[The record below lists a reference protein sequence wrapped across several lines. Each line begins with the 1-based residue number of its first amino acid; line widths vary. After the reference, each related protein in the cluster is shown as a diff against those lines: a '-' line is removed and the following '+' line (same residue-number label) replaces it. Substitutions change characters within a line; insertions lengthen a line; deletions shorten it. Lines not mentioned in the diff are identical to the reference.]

1 MGSSSYSR
9 HENAG
14 YATGVTSNGDD
25 GNDSASLQFVA
36 PVPEPDSDNDE
47 DDCPPRANR
56 NNGRKSGVGY
66 DDEEKPATWLS
77 LPKKGQLAI
86 MVFAR
91 LSEPLTQTSLQSYVF
106 YQLKSFDP
114 SLPDST
120 VSAQAGT
127 LQACYTAAQFFL
139 SVFWGRLADAE
150 CVGRKRVVLFGLLGS
165 SITCVGFGFSRSFA
179 MAAAFR
185 ILGGILNSNV
195 GVMRAM
201 IAEMIEDKKLV

>member
-9 HENAG
+9 REHAG
-14 YATGVTSNGDD
+14 PAARVTSNGD
-25 GNDSASLQFVA
+25 GRNDSSARLQFVP

-56 NNGRKSGVGY
+56 HDGSKSDT
-66 DDEEKPATWLS
+66 DDDDEKPAGWLS
-77 LPKKGQLAI
+77 MPKKAQLAI
-86 MVFAR
+86 IVLAR

-150 CVGRKRVVLFGLLGS
+150 SVGRKRVVLFGLLGS
-165 SITCVGFGFSRSFA
+165 SITCVGFGFSQSFA
-179 MAAAFR
+179 MAATFR

-195 GVMRAM
+195 GVIRAM
-201 IAEMIEDKKLV
+201 LAEMIEDKRLV